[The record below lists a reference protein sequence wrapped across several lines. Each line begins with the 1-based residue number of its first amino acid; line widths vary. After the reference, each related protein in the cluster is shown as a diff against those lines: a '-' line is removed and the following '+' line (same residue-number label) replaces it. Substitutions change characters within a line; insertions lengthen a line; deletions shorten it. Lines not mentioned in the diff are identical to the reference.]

1 MVPPPSL
8 NPAPPACVVV
18 ADTLVPP
25 RLNPVLGLVAAIP
38 LNVVPT
44 APAVDGVAVAVET
57 PPNLKPVPAF
67 CAGALVVPP
76 RVGAVPGFGTAKPAN
91 VVLVACAPLVVDASE
106 TALNENPFVAPVP
119 GAPNIIPGWE
129 PRVVLVEAKLGAA
142 VAVELAELPKLND
155 GFATD
160 VVAPLNNVVVPPV
173 FGADFC

>member
-8 NPAPPACVVV
+8 NPAPPGCVVV

-25 RLNPVLGLVAAIP
+25 RLNPVLGLVGAIP
-38 LNVVPT
+38 PNVVPT
-44 APAVDGVAVAVET
+44 APVVDSVAAAVET

-67 CAGALVVPP
+67 CAGTLVVPP
-76 RVGAVPGFGTAKPAN
+76 RVCPVPVFGPAKPAN

-106 TALNENPFVAPVP
+106 TALNGNPFVAPVL
-119 GAPNIIPGWE
+119 GVPNVIAGWE
-129 PRVVLVEAKLGAA
+129 PRVVLVEPKLGAA
-142 VAVELAELPKLND
+142 AAVAELPKLNN